1 MKKVL
6 VWFSGTGTSATDM
19 IPFLDNKALL
29 ESLDAAFIFEGVGTD
44 QMVDAKIQSEPFLG
58 TFKKGFRYFVGKF
71 NDQIK
76 GYSEADN
83 ILSIDSFFSVI
94 NTIEHMEGEQ
104 IELVIGGHSRGAA
117 VGIISFLAVLREQVL
132 NDNDGFE
139 NSYLRK
145 IKCIHLVAADPV
157 SGRQPNDEVTNDFMG
172 LGASIELETLISD
185 IERLLYGSKTVF
197 EVSVYAARFDARN
210 EFAFDSRWKKFID
223 NQVIQHGHF
232 HHRARL
238 FIGGFRHSEMVQPDL
253 KLEPLYKEKGVNPQQ
268 LLRQIIINVE
278 HAERLQ
284 QSLRERELELMRDI
298 KNQPVLQ
305 SRTTPTSYLDCK
317 LYSYVAFS
325 GKSLAELLRE
335 TPTITEINKRYLFR

>member
-19 IPFLDNKALL
+19 IPFLDDEALL
-29 ESLDAAFIFEGVGTD
+29 ESLDAAFILEGVGTD
-44 QMVDAKIQSEPFLG
+44 QMVDAKIQSEPFLS

-94 NTIEHMEGEQ
+94 KTIEHMEGEQ

-117 VGIISFLAVLREQVL
+117 VGIISFLAALREQVL
-132 NDNDGFE
+132 NNNDGFE

-172 LGASIELETLISD
+172 LAASIGLEKLISD
-185 IERLLYGSKTVF
+185 IERIVYGGKAVF
-197 EVSVYAARFDARN
+197 QVSVYAARFDARN
-210 EFAFDSRWKKFID
+210 EFAFDSRWKQFIE
-223 NQVIQHGHF
+223 NQVMHNGHL
-232 HHRARL
+232 HDRARL
-238 FIGGFRHSEMVQPDL
+238 YIGGFRHSEMVQPDL
-253 KLEPLYKEKGVNPQQ
+253 ELNKLYTATDVNPQQ
-268 LLRQIIINVE
+268 LLRQIIIN
-278 HAERLQ
+278 AQQADRLQ
-284 QSLRERELELMRDI
+284 QLLREHELELMRDI
-298 KNQPVLQ
+298 HNQPVLQ
-305 SRTTPTSYLDCK
+305 SRTKHTSYLNNK
-317 LYSYVAFS
+317 IGSYLAFS
-325 GKSLAELLRE
+325 GKSLVELMRD
-335 TPTITEINKRYLFR
+335 TSAFTEINKRYLFR